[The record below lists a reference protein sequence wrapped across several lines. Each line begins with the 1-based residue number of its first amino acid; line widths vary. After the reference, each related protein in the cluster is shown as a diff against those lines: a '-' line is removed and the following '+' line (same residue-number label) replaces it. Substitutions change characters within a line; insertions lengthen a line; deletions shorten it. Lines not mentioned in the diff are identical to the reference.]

1 MNKEIYLDNAA
12 TTVTDEE
19 AAKAALNAMCSCYGN
34 PSSAHGKGLEAE
46 HLLKQARKSV
56 LSALGYSERDG
67 YVCFTSCGTE
77 ATNMAFFGTHRLF
90 SKRLDNIIISDSEHP
105 SVENCAQELEKLG
118 VTVHRIPTK
127 GGELDLDFAKS
138 VMNDKTM
145 LVSCMLVNNETGAVY
160 DILSLQKL
168 RDTYAKNA
176 YLHVDAVQGFTKL
189 GRKLSSYGADMISI
203 SGHKIHAPKG
213 IGALYIA
220 KGVRTSPLI
229 YGGGQENTLRSGTES
244 LPLICAFGKACDIA
258 TADESSRLARIKEL
272 NTYTRKI
279 LTENCPDVSI
289 NSKEH
294 FAPHILS
301 VSIKGI
307 RSEIM
312 LRFLSDKGIYV
323 SAGSACSSK
332 HANNRVLS
340 SFGLDDKTAD
350 STIRISFS
358 KYNSKEDIDS
368 LCSAIGDGCKTLI
381 HTV

>member
-145 LVSCMLVNNETGAVY
+145 LISCMLVNNETGEVY
-160 DILSLQKL
+160 DI
-168 RDTYAKNA
+168 
-176 YLHVDAVQGFTKL
+176 
-189 GRKLSSYGADMISI
+189 
-203 SGHKIHAPKG
+203 
-213 IGALYIA
+213 
-220 KGVRTSPLI
+220 
-229 YGGGQENTLRSGTES
+229 
-244 LPLICAFGKACDIA
+244 
-258 TADESSRLARIKEL
+258 
-272 NTYTRKI
+272 
-279 LTENCPDVSI
+279 
-289 NSKEH
+289 
-294 FAPHILS
+294 
-301 VSIKGI
+301 
-307 RSEIM
+307 
-312 LRFLSDKGIYV
+312 
-323 SAGSACSSK
+323 
-332 HANNRVLS
+332 
-340 SFGLDDKTAD
+340 
-350 STIRISFS
+350 
-358 KYNSKEDIDS
+358 
-368 LCSAIGDGCKTLI
+368 
-381 HTV
+381 